1 MIEKYKQVF
10 STGKDPLKD
19 FILLTNKIFRSLSYE
34 NNDDHETVSNLYKE
48 LIKLTEEDFKKY
60 GGYLFIFTKI
70 AEEKGE
76 GEYDVWFN
84 WDIAINNGY
93 SWIEMISKRKNT
105 VHNVLDEFGKEK
117 FEVYFPSLFILTL
130 LKIVDSATHEEIA
143 EFIVSND
150 ISAYRNAL
158 NIDNS
163 DEDFVSDIVILILK
177 TIGYDL
183 SKYKGECKINSSN
196 FLDIGYNMGYNYLS
210 LAEDFRDSNI

>member
-1 MIEKYKQVF
+1 MIENYKHLF
-10 STGKDPLKD
+10 SSNKKPLKD
-19 FILLTNKIFRSLSYE
+19 FILLTKKKFSTLSYE
-34 NNDDHETVSNLYKE
+34 NDDDHETVSDLYKG
-48 LIKLTEEDFKKY
+48 LIKLIKDDYRKY
-60 GGYLFIFTKI
+60 GGYLYIFTKI
-70 AEEKGE
+70 AEEEGE

-93 SWIEMISKRKNT
+93 SWQEMISKRKNT

-130 LKIVDSATHEEIA
+130 LNIVDSASKDEIA

-158 NIDNS
+158 DINDSN
-163 DEDFVSDIVILILK
+163 EDFISDIVILILK

-183 SKYKGECKINSSN
+183 SDYNGECEINGCH
-196 FLDIGYNMGYNYLS
+196 FLDIGYNMGYDYLR